1 MIKAFGHEWDF
12 ALTVGAYAEI
22 SEFCPDGD
30 LSRMSEIFSG
40 KSAQVFKAC
49 AALIS
54 ALANGA
60 EQQRHFEDVGYVPR
74 KMTPELVLALPP
86 QLYSEMQTAAMA
98 ALRTGEETTV
108 NLAPSKKKDGES
120 A

>member
-1 MIKAFGHEWDF
+1 MIKAFDHEWDF

-22 SEFCPDGD
+22 AEVCPDGD
-30 LSRMSEIFSG
+30 LSRIEEIFAG
-40 KSAQVFKAC
+40 KSAQVFKAG

-60 EQQRHFEDVGYVPR
+60 EQQRHFEDSGYTPH
-74 KMTPELVLALPP
+74 KMTPELVLALTP
-86 QLYSEMQTAAMA
+86 QLYSDMQAAAMS
-98 ALRTGEETTV
+98 ALKTGQETTV

-120 A
+120 V

>member
-40 KSAQVFKAC
+40 ESAQVFKAG

-98 ALRTGEETTV
+98 ALQTGQETTV